1 VGKTCWIKR
10 ILGGEFNPDYT
21 CTLGSVETTATF
33 TFADGR
39 PLEITFLD
47 TAGVGGPHPLYDAYY
62 QGADAA
68 IIMFDCTCRNTYKGV
83 SAWYDAFTRVCGYDI
98 PVVVVGNKAEPGRK
112 VMPRHITFPFNNN
125 LPYYDMSIK
134 RNSCVEMPL
143 TLLVFWFESKVAMQQ
158 LHQFRLFSESQRMVP
173 QPRLS

>member
-1 VGKTCWIKR
+1 
-10 ILGGEFNPDYT
+10 
-21 CTLGSVETTATF
+21 
-33 TFADGR
+33 
-39 PLEITFLD
+39 
-47 TAGVGGPHPLYDAYY
+47 LYDAYY

-158 LHQFRLFSESQRMVP
+158 LHQLRQDNRH
-173 QPRLS
+173 LSAILGIPTDGTTAAPFVMPNGTSSFAL